1 VYHGAD
7 MRTRTSLRTLLPAV
21 LCTFVAASSSLAQDS
36 IGSAPP
42 AKATIQQVA
51 FIAGQWTGTLG
62 DRHIEQHWMTPFG
75 TSMVAAYRNV
85 QGTEPKL
92 YELLVIEQEGDGLV
106 LRIKHFAPGAGLAGR
121 QPQGESVNHRLV
133 KVDGQTAVFEGTGEN
148 PARVT
153 FTRKGP
159 GALDIVVTRMSN
171 GKLADTVFAYTQVK

>member
-1 VYHGAD
+1 
-7 MRTRTSLRTLLPAV
+7 MQIRTLSRLVLPAV
-21 LCTFVAASSSLAQDS
+21 LCTALAASSFAQEPA
-36 IGSAPP
+36 IGTAPA

-62 DRHIEQHWMTPFG
+62 DRHIEQHWMTPVG

-85 QGTEPKL
+85 QGTDPKL

-106 LRIKHFAPGAGLAGR
+106 LRIKHFNPGPGLAGR

-148 PARVT
+148 PTRVT

-159 GALDIVVTRMSN
+159 DALDIVVARARD
-171 GKLADTVFAYTQVK
+171 GKIAETVFPYKLVKR